1 MDIAPWVKDL
11 IRDNAPTLLTALGLP
26 PPFNI
31 IAASI
36 ASASL
41 RRYWGAAPV
50 EMSTAVPAPV
60 DTPANSDTTPVKKPE
75 EVVAAITHFADDD
88 KMQQS
93 LKDAEQALQKYQSD
107 NDFKFAELAQK
118 NIDGSRTFQTE
129 TGIGEKVFDA
139 GYKLIKVSVV
149 VMAVIVFVAIAA
161 ARMNMLDDNAA
172 AVFGVVGAVIGFI
185 NGIAASVVN
194 FYWGSSQGSKEKSQ
208 EMSRTLER
216 LGDGLVSAAKEK
228 AGNKVVGDQNTITF
242 DDTAD
247 ATSGPT
253 GSPPVAVMPAGEVS
267 RLLAPKTVS
276 SEMLQESA
284 SDLMTSHCYVSAG
297 VSWTV
302 GLQGV
307 AVEGATISGTSG
319 KPVTVTTI
327 FDQYGALC
335 CAAAIKF
342 GVPIELIVAT
352 IAVESG
358 GRANSERYEPKL
370 KESSIGLMQTLV
382 STARSAL
389 KDKSMAPQALYEP
402 EMSIRAG
409 TAYIAQQLGVSHFD
423 PPKVAAAYNAGSL
436 RLDSGER
443 NRWRMLC
450 YPTGTGQHI
459 DRYVQ
464 FYNDTAAVLI
474 ANPALVGDNVPCF
487 HKLFSTTAAA
497 A

>member
-1 MDIAPWVKDL
+1 MDIAPWVKNL

-41 RRYWGAAPV
+41 RRYWGAATVGPGMADPV
-50 EMSTAVPAPV
+50 PV
-60 DTPANSDTTPVKKPE
+60 DIPVKSDTAPVKKPE

-88 KMQQS
+88 KMKQS

-118 NIDGSRTFQTE
+118 NIDGSRTFQAE

-139 GYKLIKVSVV
+139 GYTLIKVSVV
-149 VMAVIVFVAIAA
+149 VMAVIVFVAIVAV
-161 ARMNMLDDNAA
+161 RMEVINNNAA

-208 EMSRTLER
+208 EMSKTLEM

-247 ATSGPT
+247 PTPPPT
-253 GSPPVAVMPAGEVS
+253 GSPLSGAMPAGEVS
-267 RLLAPKTVS
+267 RLVAPKMVS
-276 SEMLQESA
+276 GALLQDSA
-284 SDLMTSHCYVSAG
+284 RDLMGSHCYVSAG

-302 GLQGV
+302 GVQGV

-319 KPVTVTTI
+319 KPVTFTSI
-327 FDQYGALC
+327 FEQYGALC
-335 CAAAIKF
+335 STAAIEF

-358 GRANSERYEPKL
+358 GRASSERYEPKL

-389 KDKSMAPQALYEP
+389 KDQNMAPQALYEP

-409 TAYIAQQLGVSHFD
+409 TAYIAQQLGISHFD

-459 DRYVQ
+459 DRFVQ

-487 HKLFSTTAAA
+487 QRLFSTAAA